1 MRDYQV
7 SNDSKKMFDK
17 ILKQINESA
26 GSIQRDRGTYFEKLV
41 EVYLKNEPV
50 YKNLYSDVWLL
61 HEVPAEYGISKK
73 DTGVDLVAR
82 NKNTGELTAI
92 QAKFYSGKVG
102 KAEIN
107 SFIAE
112 LGKDYYSSGMIV
124 STTDEWNQN
133 ALTTVQEQTKQVQ
146 MIGLSDLLHSRIDWS
161 SVNFE
166 KLKKLLL
173 NHIKVYVIIKNKQ
186 LKKRRNISRLMTVEC

>member
-1 MRDYQV
+1 MSEEMRDYQV

-146 MIGLSDLLHSRIDWS
+146 MIGLSDLLH
-161 SVNFE
+161 
-166 KLKKLLL
+166 
-173 NHIKVYVIIKNKQ
+173 
-186 LKKRRNISRLMTVEC
+186 

>member
-7 SNDSKKMFDK
+7 SNDSEKIFDK

-61 HEVPAEYGISKK
+61 HEVPVEYGISKK

-146 MIGLSDLLHSRIDWS
+146 LIGLSDLLHSKIDWS

-166 KLKKLLL
+166 KPKETIVKSHKGIRSKTS
-173 NHIKVYVIIKNKQ
+173 N
-186 LKKRRNISRLMTVEC
+186 